1 MPYSDQDYHNDLEKL
16 KKEQVPYEVMT
27 KTELEASWK
36 KNNMEETKKMENV
49 EWLKN
54 EANEIANQPKPAN
67 LKPALKLE
75 ENKETIIEV
84 DFSKEFEKW
93 TDPDDTSRISK
104 IIPVKVNGVDMVW
117 FLNVKNPTYKEII
130 TSGAAGT
137 TKFRIL
143 RTGQQKNT
151 RYIIL
156 K

>member
-1 MPYSDQDYHNDLEKL
+1 MYSDQDFHNDLEKL
-16 KKEQVPYEVMT
+16 KQEHIPYEVMT
-27 KTELEASWK
+27 RTELEASWK
-36 KNNMEETKKMENV
+36 IDNMEETKMANV
-49 EWLKN
+49 EWLNN
-54 EANEIANQPKPAN
+54 EAKEIANQPKPAN

-84 DFSKEFEKW
+84 DFSKSFEKW
-93 TDPDDTSRISK
+93 IDPDDTSRISK

-117 FLNVKNPTYKEII
+117 FLNVKNPTYKDII
-130 TSGAAGT
+130 TSGAAGI

>member
-1 MPYSDQDYHNDLEKL
+1 MVYSDSDYHNDLEKL
-16 KKEQVPYEVMT
+16 KQETKQYEVLT
-27 KTELEASWK
+27 RSEIELSWQDK
-36 KNNMEETKKMENV
+36 KQEETKMANV
-49 EWLKN
+49 EWLNN
-54 EANEIANQPKPAN
+54 EAKQIADQPKPAN

-84 DFSKEFEKW
+84 DFSKSFEKW
-93 TDPDDTSRISK
+93 IDPDDTSRISK
-104 IIPVKVNGVDMVW
+104 IIPVKVNGTDMVW
-117 FLNVKNPTYKEII
+117 FLNVKNPTYKDII
-130 TSGAAGT
+130 TSGAAGI